1 MELFRQLDDKQTNK
15 RTDGLTELFLKSLSR
30 LKKFN
35 DGCVGGMLQIQ
46 SQLQFQTV
54 FEIDGDSY
62 DLGDIWR
69 WLGKGL
75 DWSLTINSL
84 NLKILTFAKFYFV
97 FQSSQLCY
105 FLCLKLVMPLP
116 NSAVVEQK
124 NSERWLFNLFGL
136 RCNPLC
142 LI

>member
-1 MELFRQLDDKQTNK
+1 MELFRQLDDKRTDK

-69 WLGKGL
+69 
-75 DWSLTINSL
+75 
-84 NLKILTFAKFYFV
+84 
-97 FQSSQLCY
+97 
-105 FLCLKLVMPLP
+105 
-116 NSAVVEQK
+116 
-124 NSERWLFNLFGL
+124 
-136 RCNPLC
+136 
-142 LI
+142 